1 MRKVTVAVIAL
12 TFLVAGY
19 VVAQVSTAKEE
30 PRTLR
35 VIQLSPGQVQ
45 QDEAMKKAPQIPQAE
60 PLRISEE
67 LGLRIEG
74 RHDGRVVG
82 TLVAKVNGDW
92 VDVHLASYNM
102 RVAQPAVQPAIKR

>member
-19 VVAQVSTAKEE
+19 VLAQVSTAKVVAEE
-30 PRTLR
+30 PRTFR
-35 VIQLSPGQVQ
+35 VFPEIQQE
-45 QDEAMKKAPQIPQAE
+45 EAPKVPQIPQAE
-60 PLRISEE
+60 PMRISED

-82 TLVAKVNGDW
+82 TLVAKVNGAW

-102 RVAQPAVQPAIKR
+102 RAVQPAVTR

>member
-12 TFLVAGY
+12 TFLVAGF
-19 VVAQVSTAKEE
+19 VLAQVSTAKEE
-30 PRTLR
+30 PRTFR
-35 VIQLSPGQVQ
+35 VFPLSPEQVQ
-45 QDEAMKKAPQIPQAE
+45 QDEAMKVQLPQAE
-60 PLRISEE
+60 PMRISED

-82 TLVAKVNGDW
+82 TLVAKVNGAW

-102 RVAQPAVQPAIKR
+102 RVAQPAVNR

>member
-1 MRKVTVAVIAL
+1 MRKVTVLAAAL

-19 VVAQVSTAKEE
+19 VLAQVTTAKEE
-30 PRTLR
+30 PRTFR
-35 VIQLSPGQVQ
+35 VFPLSPEQERQ
-45 QDEAMKKAPQIPQAE
+45 AEAMKVQLPQGE
-60 PLRISEE
+60 PMRISED

-82 TLVAKVNGDW
+82 TLVAKVNGQW

-102 RVAQPAVQPAIKR
+102 RVAQPAVRR

>member
-19 VVAQVSTAKEE
+19 VLAQVSTAKED

-35 VIQLSPGQVQ
+35 MFPQMQ
-45 QDEAMKKAPQIPQAE
+45 QEAPKVPQIPQAE

-82 TLVAKVNGDW
+82 TLVAKVNGAW

-102 RVAQPAVQPAIKR
+102 RVGQPAVAPAIKR

>member
-19 VVAQVSTAKEE
+19 VLAQVSTAKAVVEE
-30 PRTLR
+30 PQTLR
-35 VIQLSPGQVQ
+35 VFPETPKVPQL
-45 QDEAMKKAPQIPQAE
+45 PQAE
-60 PLRISEE
+60 PMRISED

-82 TLVAKVNGDW
+82 TLVAKVNGAW

-102 RVAQPAVQPAIKR
+102 RVAQPAVNR